1 MRSSRAWWW
10 ISCSGRA
17 GNVPRRLVATLV
29 AALALVGCDRL
40 LDREIVRNLTRA
52 DASVLTSPDLQVVLC
67 GTGSPLADATRAGP
81 CTAVIAGGVFLLVDV
96 GPGAWEQVDLAN
108 LPIAELDAVL
118 LTHFHSDHLGD
129 LGEAITQSW
138 IAGRTRPLDVYGPPG
153 VGRIVAG
160 LREVYSFDVDYRVRH
175 HGQDW
180 MPRVAGSAVA
190 HEFALPPEGSSEA
203 VSVLEQS
210 GLRVTAFRV
219 DHTPVS
225 PAVGYRFDWRG
236 RSVVI
241 SGDTGKSASLVANA
255 RGADLLVHEALQPK
269 LTERAAAVARRLG
282 LERMAKLAGDVST
295 YHTTPREAAEIARE
309 AGVKHLVLSHLVPG
323 PTNALGRRLFLD
335 GAGDLY
341 EGEITLGEDGM
352 RFALAPGPE

>member
-1 MRSSRAWWW
+1 MKSSRAWWW
-10 ISCSGRA
+10 ISCAGRA
-17 GNVPRRLVATLV
+17 ASVPRRLA
-29 AALALVGCDRL
+29 AALAAAFALAGCDRL
-40 LDREIVRNLTRA
+40 VDREIERNLTRV

-67 GTGSPLADATRAGP
+67 GTGSPLADAARAGA
-81 CTAVIAGGVFLLVDV
+81 CTAVIAGGTFLLVDV
-96 GPGAWEQVDLAN
+96 GPGSWEQVDLAN
-108 LPIAELDAVL
+108 LPIGDLDGVL
-118 LTHFHSDHLGD
+118 LTHFHSDHIGD

-153 VGRIVAG
+153 VGRILAG
-160 LREVYSFDVDYRVRH
+160 LREVYAFDVEYRVAH
-175 HGQDW
+175 HGQAW
-180 MPRVAGSAVA
+180 MPREAGFAVA
-190 HEFALPPEGSSEA
+190 HEFALPPEGSTEA
-203 VSVLEQS
+203 VSVLEQG

-269 LTERAAAVARRLG
+269 LTGRASEIARRLG
-282 LERMAKLAGDVST
+282 LERIAKLAGDIET
-295 YHTTPREAAEIARE
+295 YHTTPREAAEEARE

-323 PTNALGRRLFLD
+323 PSNALARRLFLD
-335 GAGDLY
+335 GAGELLP
-341 EGEITLGEDGM
+341 GEITLGEDGM
-352 RFALAPGPE
+352 RFALRPE